1 MAKAHGSHPAGAM
14 VESAVR
20 VGYRPPQTLLEPGRF
35 AELRHVLK
43 RAEEIGVD
51 HLCTGDHVSFHGGT
65 GFDGLVQATAFTMLT
80 ERLPVHTSVYQLS
93 LRHPVLVARQ
103 LASLAQLAP
112 GRLVFGVGIGGEDRA
127 EAAAVGIVSRVLGDG
142 AEVHQVASVGQGDR
156 GLPDAPERARRHA
169 PMLAEARPAT
179 L

>member
-35 AELRHVLK
+35 TDLRHVLQ

-65 GFDGLVQATAFTMLT
+65 GFDGLVQATAFAMLT
-80 ERLPVHTSVYQLS
+80 ERLPVHISVYQLP

-103 LASLAQLAP
+103 PPPWPSWRPNDSCSASASGERTGPRRRRAVSTRAP
-112 GRLVFGVGIGGEDRA
+112 V
-127 EAAAVGIVSRVLGDG
+127 AAAWT
-142 AEVHQVASVGQGDR
+142 
-156 GLPDAPERARRHA
+156 RA
-169 PMLAEARPAT
+169 
-179 L
+179 